1 MDAIDIDD
9 LVYAATGAPLRR
21 LTAPDGA
28 HWFPV
33 VDVAKRL
40 GYAGSREALRTV
52 ALPEACLAPA
62 RELTGK
68 DGFPGLP
75 GRYGIRASTRMVSLQ
90 GLVQLVGACRRP
102 EAGPFRAW
110 VGEVVAAVQRYGGY
124 GLEPSPVHTGF
135 VLPPELVD
143 VLVRLEGRFDEQAP
157 AYAEHAEYAELLRET
172 RRSLSRVA
180 DSLERLSV
188 PRQRSGAAVALT
200 PQQLVESWSVAGDLR
215 TVAVCLA
222 PALVRGGVRYR
233 TQDITRRTG
242 LSRERVRDCVR
253 TLVERG
259 CIREVGG
266 SDGGGARI
274 YVLP

>member
-21 LTAPDGA
+21 LTAPDGT

-40 GYAGSREALRTV
+40 GYAGTREALRTV
-52 ALPEACLAPA
+52 VLPDTCLTSA
-62 RELTGK
+62 RELTG
-68 DGFPGLP
+68 DGEFPG
-75 GRYGIRASTRMVSLQ
+75 RCGIRASTRMVSLQ
-90 GLVQLVGACRRP
+90 GLVQLVGACRKP

-110 VGEVVAAVQRYGGY
+110 TAEVIAAIQRYGGY

-143 VLVRLEGRFDEQAP
+143 VLVRLDGQFDEGA
-157 AYAEHAEYAELLRET
+157 AGYAEHTEYAELLRET

-180 DSLERLSV
+180 ESLERLAV
-188 PRQRSGAAVALT
+188 PRQRTGAVVALT
-200 PQQLVESWSVAGDLR
+200 PQELVESWALTGDVWVVA
-215 TVAVCLA
+215 TCLA

-233 TQDITRRTG
+233 AQDVTRRTG

-253 TLVERG
+253 LLVERG
-259 CIREVGG
+259 CMREVGG
-266 SDGGGARI
+266 PDADGARI

>member
-9 LVYAATGAPLRR
+9 VVYAATGAPLRR

-40 GYAGSREALRTV
+40 GYGGTREALRTV
-52 ALPEACLAPA
+52 ALPGTCLASA
-62 RELTGK
+62 REVTGA
-68 DGFPGLP
+68 DGFS
-75 GRYGIRASTRMVSLQ
+75 GRHGIRASTRMVSLQ

-124 GLEPSPVHTGF
+124 GLEPSPVHAGF
-135 VLPPELVD
+135 VMPAELVD
-143 VLVRLEGRFDEQAP
+143 ALVRLEGRFDERAP
-157 AYAEHAEYAELLRET
+157 AYAEHTEYAELLRET
-172 RRSLSRVA
+172 RQSLSRVA
-180 DSLERLSV
+180 DSLARLSL
-188 PRQRSGAAVALT
+188 PRQRTGAAAVVLG
-200 PQQLVESWSVAGDLR
+200 PQELVESWDVTGDVR
-215 TVAVCLA
+215 TVATCLA

-233 TQDITRRTG
+233 TQEVTRRTG

-253 TLVERG
+253 LLIERG

-266 SDGGGARI
+266 PDADGTRI

>member
-40 GYAGSREALRTV
+40 GYAGTREALRTV
-52 ALPEACLAPA
+52 ALPEACLASA
-62 RELTGK
+62 REVVGGADLSGRS
-68 DGFPGLP
+68 GL
-75 GRYGIRASTRMVSLQ
+75 RASTRMVSLQ

-102 EAGPFRAW
+102 EAGAFRAW
-110 VGEVVAAVQRYGGY
+110 TGEVMAAVQRYGGY
-124 GLEPSPVHTGF
+124 GLEPSPAHTGF

-143 VLVRLEGRFDEQAP
+143 VLVRLEGRFDERAA
-157 AYAEHAEYAELLRET
+157 AYTEHTEYAELLRET

-188 PRQRSGAAVALT
+188 PRQRSGAAVALS
-200 PQQLVESWSVAGDLR
+200 PQELVESWAVTGDVR
-215 TVAVCLA
+215 TVATCLA
-222 PALVRGGVRYR
+222 PALIRGGVRHR
-233 TQDITRRTG
+233 DQDVTRRTG

-253 TLVERG
+253 FLLEQG
-259 CIREVGG
+259 FMREVGG
-266 SDGGGARI
+266 PDADGARI